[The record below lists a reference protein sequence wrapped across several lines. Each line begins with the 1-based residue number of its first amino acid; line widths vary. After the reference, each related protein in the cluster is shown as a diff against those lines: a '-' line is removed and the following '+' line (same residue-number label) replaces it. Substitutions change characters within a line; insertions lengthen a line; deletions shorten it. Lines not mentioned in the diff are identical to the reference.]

1 MRAILI
7 PLLFISSLPPS
18 GARAGE
24 PVDLELVLLADASG
38 SIDDGEIMFQR
49 QGYAEAIT
57 DPKVLEAIA
66 NTGYGRIALI
76 YVEWGEA
83 FSQDVVVDWTLIDG
97 AASAAAF
104 AEALMLPPRRA
115 YGRNAI
121 GAALLT
127 GKQLIE
133 DNEFEGNRRVID
145 FSADSAN
152 NWYPPDIGVARA
164 KVLNA
169 GIVINGL
176 AVLCRDC
183 WSGRPVSY
191 DLEKAFA
198 EQIVGGPG
206 SFVVTADDAP
216 SFAAA
221 VRKKL
226 ILEIVGLPT
235 QFAAAGR

>member
-1 MRAILI
+1 MRPILI
-7 PLLFISSLPPS
+7 LLLLLAFQPAGGP
-18 GARAGE
+18 RAGE
-24 PVDLELVLLADASG
+24 PVDRALVLLAEASG

-57 DPKVLEAIA
+57 DPRVLEAIA
-66 NTGYGRIALI
+66 GTGYGRIALI
-76 YVEWGEA
+76 YVEWGA
-83 FSQDVVVDWTLIDG
+83 ALSQEVVVGWTLIDG
-97 AASAAAF
+97 AATAAEFAAA
-104 AEALMLPPRRA
+104 LMRPPRIA

-127 GKQLIE
+127 GKRLIE
-133 DNEFEGNRRVID
+133 ENEFEGNRRVID

-152 NWYPPDIGVARA
+152 NWYPPDIGEARA
-164 KVLNA
+164 EVLAA

-191 DLEKAFA
+191 DLEKAFS

-206 SFVVTADDAP
+206 SFVITADDAP

-226 ILEIVGLPT
+226 ILEIVGLPAR
-235 QFAAAGR
+235 FAAAGR